1 MDGMNEQTERHTL
14 KRFHLWLTAHLL
26 ERAVQIHPGEVRTVG
41 WSFIYFFA
49 LLCGYYILRPVRD
62 EMGIA
67 GGTEN
72 LQWLFTGTFIAMLC
86 ASPLFAALTARYPR
100 HFFLPLVYWF
110 FIANILLFY
119 TLFQSSVPTRYVAW
133 GFFIWISVFN
143 LFVVSVFWS
152 FMVDLFTT
160 EQAQRVF
167 GFIAAGGSAGAL
179 VGPFVA
185 SLLVRVTGPV
195 NLLPMAAGMLA
206 VAVLSIYRL
215 LHWTA
220 RIDMMPAATGR
231 VRASGR
237 EEQPLGGGVF
247 TGMQLVLRSRYLLGI
262 CLFMWLF
269 TTLSTFL
276 YFEQAHIIAANFVD
290 PGQRTAVFAAIDLA
304 VNAITI
310 FTQLFL
316 TSRIIARLGF
326 PGTLGLV
333 PALTVIGFA
342 GLGVIPALAILVAF
356 QVLRRAGDYA
366 VTRPAREML
375 FIAVNREEKY
385 KSKNFIDTVVYR
397 GGDAVSGWLFAG
409 LMALGLGLQAIAMVA
424 VPVAVLWAAV
434 AVYLGRAQQGRSARL
449 S

>member
-1 MDGMNEQTERHTL
+1 MNEQPEAFSL
-14 KRFHLWLTAHLL
+14 KRFRYGLL
-26 ERAVQIHPGEVRTVG
+26 ERAVRIHPGEARAVA
-41 WSFIYFFA
+41 WSFVYFFA

-67 GGTEN
+67 GGTEH
-72 LQWLFTGTFIAMLC
+72 LPWLFTGTFIAMLC
-86 ASPLFAALTARYPR
+86 ASPLFAALTVRYPR
-100 HFFLPLVYWF
+100 RVFLPLVYWF

-119 TLFQSSVPTRYVAW
+119 ALFQSSVPARYVAW

-160 EQAQRVF
+160 EQARRVF

-179 VGPFVA
+179 AGPLVA
-185 SLLVRVTGPV
+185 TLLVRVIGPV
-195 NLLPMAAGMLA
+195 DLLPVAAVMLA
-206 VAVLSIYRL
+206 VAVLSIHRL
-215 LHWTA
+215 LRWAA
-220 RIDMMPAATGR
+220 RRKGERADAASAETGR
-231 VRASGR
+231 AGSSGR

-247 TGMQLVLRSRYLLGI
+247 TGMRLVLRSRYLLGI

-276 YFEQAHIIAANFVD
+276 YFEQAHIIAANFSD
-290 PGQRTAVFAAIDLA
+290 PGQRTAVFASIDLG

-316 TSRIIARLGF
+316 TSRIIARLGL
-326 PGTLGLV
+326 PATLGLV
-333 PALTVIGFA
+333 PALTVVGFA
-342 GLGVIPALAILVAF
+342 GLGMIPVLGMLVAF

-366 VTRPAREML
+366 ITRPARETL
-375 FIAVNREEKY
+375 FTVVNREEKY

-397 GGDAVSGWLFAG
+397 GGDAVSGWLFAA
-409 LMALGLGLQAIAMVA
+409 LMALGLGLQAIAFVA
-424 VPVAVLWAAV
+424 VPVAVLWTAV
-434 AVYLGRAQQGRSARL
+434 AVYLGRAQQRRSARL
-449 S
+449 SG

>member
-1 MDGMNEQTERHTL
+1 MNEHPEASSF
-14 KRFHLWLTAHLL
+14 KRFYRRLPVRLL
-26 ERAVQIHPGEVRTVG
+26 ERAVRIHPGEVRAVV
-41 WSFIYFFA
+41 WSFTYFFA
-49 LLCGYYILRPVRD
+49 LLCGYYILRPVRE

-86 ASPLFAALTARYPR
+86 ISPLFAALTARYPR
-100 HFFLPLVYWF
+100 RVFLPLVYWF

-119 TLFQSSVPTRYVAW
+119 ALFQSSVPTRYVAW

-160 EQAQRVF
+160 EQARRVF

-179 VGPFVA
+179 VGPFIA
-185 SLLVRVTGPV
+185 SLLVRVIGPV
-195 NLLPMAAGMLA
+195 NLLPVAAAMLA
-206 VAVLSIYRL
+206 VAVQSIHRL

-220 RIDMMPAATGR
+220 RTHTMLTTTGR
-231 VRASGR
+231 VSASGR
-237 EEQPLGGGVF
+237 EERPLGGGVF
-247 TGMQLVLRSRYLLGI
+247 TGMRLVFRSRYLLGI

-276 YFEQAHIIAANFVD
+276 YFEQAHIIAASFAD
-290 PGQRTAVFAAIDLA
+290 PGQRTAVFAAIDLS
-304 VNAITI
+304 VNTVTI

-316 TSRIIARLGF
+316 TSRIIARLGL

-342 GLGVIPALAILVAF
+342 GLGAVPALGMLIAF
-356 QVLRRAGDYA
+356 QVVRRAGDYA

-375 FIAVNREEKY
+375 FTVVNREEKY

-409 LMALGLGLQAIAMVA
+409 LMTFGLGLQAIAMIA
-424 VPVAVLWAAV
+424 VPVAMLWAAV
-434 AVYLGRAQQGRSARL
+434 AIYLGRAQQGRSARL
-449 S
+449 SE

>member
-1 MDGMNEQTERHTL
+1 MRIAAVCRADRALPAPCLSAAG
-14 KRFHLWLTAHLL
+14 LL
-26 ERAVQIHPGEVRTVG
+26 V
-41 WSFIYFFA
+41 
-49 LLCGYYILRPVRD
+49 
-62 EMGIA
+62 
-67 GGTEN
+67 
-72 LQWLFTGTFIAMLC
+72 
-86 ASPLFAALTARYPR
+86 
-100 HFFLPLVYWF
+100 

-119 TLFQSSVPTRYVAW
+119 ALFQSDVPVRYTAW

-160 EQAQRVF
+160 EQARRVF

-179 VGPFVA
+179 AGPFVA
-185 SLLVRVTGPV
+185 SLLVHAIGPF
-195 NLLPMAAGMLA
+195 NLLPVAAAMLI
-206 VAVLSIYRL
+206 VVVLSIHRL
-215 LHWTA
+215 LHRA
-220 RIDMMPAATGR
+220 AVHKSDCADAVPAAGQTGANG
-231 VRASGR
+231 V
-237 EEQPLGGGVF
+237 EERPLGGGVL
-247 TGMQLVLRSRYLLGI
+247 TGMRLMLRSRYLLGI

-276 YFEQAHIIAANFVD
+276 YFEQAHIVAANFAD

-316 TSRIIARLGF
+316 TSRLITRLGF

-333 PALTVIGFA
+333 PALTVVGFA
-342 GLGVIPALAILVAF
+342 GLGAAPVLGMLIAF

-375 FIAVNREEKY
+375 VTVVNREEKY
-385 KSKNFIDTVVYR
+385 KSKNFIDTAVYR

-424 VPVAVLWAAV
+424 VPVAMLWAAV
-434 AVYLGRAQQGRSARL
+434 AVYLGRAQQRRGARL
-449 S
+449 SR